1 MNLSVLSLLFLL
13 IAIALGFFKKMNT
26 GLVAIGLA
34 LIIGRMGGLKDSE
47 IISGFSG
54 SLFIMLL
61 GVTYLFS
68 IAQVNGTLELFAK
81 KVVALAGNRT
91 NLIPIIIYLLATFLS
106 AIGPGT
112 IPVMALMAVFT
123 MALAAEMKVS
133 PLLLASMGLLG
144 AMAGGI
150 SPIAPTGIIGATL
163 AAEQGFTEIS
173 IPYFLNSLLG
183 ETLFAIV
190 LYIVLKGYNIKSESP
205 MKLNDLAPFNIQ
217 QKITLLGIFVMVIT
231 VMFFKVNVGLAAF
244 IIAAVLS
251 FLKVAKEREAISNI
265 PWGTLLLV
273 TGVGV
278 LMNVVIKLEG
288 ITLMSNFLASF
299 MNDKTASPIIGLTA
313 GIMSWFSSTSGVV
326 MPTLIPTVSG
336 IITNVGGNLMPV
348 DLISAITITAHTAG
362 LSPVST
368 GGALALASY
377 VSNTHV
383 SEEEQNKIFIE
394 MFAVAIGG
402 VVFLAIMAGL
412 GIYRIF

>member
-1 MNLSVLSLLFLL
+1 MNLGGLSLVFLL
-13 IAIALGFFKKMNT
+13 VAIGLGFFKKMNT

-34 LIIGRMGGLKDSE
+34 LIIGRLGGIKDAD
-47 IISGFSG
+47 IIKGFSA
-54 SLFIMLL
+54 SLFVMLL

-68 IAQVNGTLELFAK
+68 IAQVNGTLELFAR
-81 KVVALAGNRT
+81 KVVASAGKRT
-91 NLIPIIIYLLATFLS
+91 NLIPIVIYILATFLS

-112 IPVMALMAVFT
+112 IPVMSLMAVFT

-133 PLLLASMGLLG
+133 PVLLASMGLLG

-150 SPIAPTGIIGATL
+150 SPIAPTGIIGTTL
-163 AAEQGFTEIS
+163 AADAGITGIA

-183 ETLFAIV
+183 ETLFAV
-190 LYIVLKGYNIKSESP
+190 LLYIILKGYKIKAESP
-205 MKLNDLAPFNIQ
+205 VKLSDLPKFNKNQI
-217 QKITLLGIFVMVIT
+217 ITLLGVAVMVVS

-244 IIAAVLS
+244 LVAGILS
-251 FLKVAKEREAISNI
+251 FLKVAKEKEAITNI

-278 LMNVVIKLEG
+278 LMNIVIQLEG
-288 ITLMSNFLASF
+288 IKMLSNFLAQF
-299 MNDKTASPIIGLTA
+299 MNAKTASPIMGLTG

-326 MPTLIPTVSG
+326 MPTLIPTVGG
-336 IITNVGGNLMPV
+336 IMQNLEGINPV
-348 DLISAITITAHTAG
+348 DLISSITITAHTAG

-377 VSNTHV
+377 VANTHV
-383 SEEEQNKIFIE
+383 SEEEQHKLFIK
-394 MFAVAIGG
+394 MFAVAVGG
-402 VVFLAIMAGL
+402 VLFLTFMAGL